1 MLYEQ
6 KKSIELFVNCLQQNA
21 KKKKDKIIWFTK
33 AEKGLVLEERK
44 EASKDGREEGKNI
57 STFQSVIF

>member
-21 KKKKDKIIWFTK
+21 KKKDKIIWSTK
-33 AEKGLVLEERK
+33 AKKGLVLEERK
-44 EASKDGREEGKNI
+44 ETSKDGREEGKNI